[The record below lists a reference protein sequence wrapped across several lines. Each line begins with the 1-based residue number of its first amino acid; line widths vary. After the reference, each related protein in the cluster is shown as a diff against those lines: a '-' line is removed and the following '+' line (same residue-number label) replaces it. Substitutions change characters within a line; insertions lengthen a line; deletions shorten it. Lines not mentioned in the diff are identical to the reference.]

1 MLGDQGLVVDRG
13 DEELV
18 LEALGVAEAQR
29 LGAVRALRIHSG
41 VRQPPAPEVERVR
54 RGNTPDDPVDHP
66 GAGPPHRQARVLEER
81 EVRARVPG
89 LVGVEEVVDGRVVLV
104 DRLLHEP
111 EAERAGVEVDV
122 LLGVGGDRGDV
133 VDAVELHASDP
144 TPGSWALSTALLM
157 VDRAHRRW
165 WVATAYSS
173 AARADSMSSVAI
185 TSLTPPNVV

>member
-18 LEALGVAEAQR
+18 LEALRVAEAQR
-29 LGAVRALRIHSG
+29 LGAVRALRINSG

-54 RGNTPDDPVDHP
+54 RGDTPDDPVDRP

-104 DRLLHEP
+104 DRLLHHP
-111 EAERAGVEVDV
+111 QAENARIEVDV
-122 LLGVGGDRGDV
+122 RLRLSGDRGDV
-133 VDAVELHASDP
+133 MYPLQ
-144 TPGSWALSTALLM
+144 
-157 VDRAHRRW
+157 AH
-165 WVATAYSS
+165 
-173 AARADSMSSVAI
+173 I
-185 TSLTPPNVV
+185 CPP